1 MKEHT
6 RMAAYFGTIAALSAL
21 PVTIFLWS
29 LMSSRDLPR
38 TIIWAST
45 PLCAG
50 IVAGA
55 LLLWALSSKSIN
67 RATRVGLG
75 LGIAVALGT
84 LMTVAIFCAAFA
96 RDSNM
101 AALTFIGALEFI
113 GWYAALVGILAAWLT
128 NILAMSRRGDR

>member
-1 MKEHT
+1 
-6 RMAAYFGTIAALSAL
+6 MAAYFGTCPALSAL

-29 LMSSRDLPR
+29 LMSSRDLPC

-101 AALTFIGALEFI
+101 AALTFIGGLEFI
-113 GWYAALVGILAAWLT
+113 GWLWAAFWP
-128 NILAMSRRGDR
+128 SRGWCAE